1 MHLGVVVHP
10 EQRFIDVV
18 LLELRVVIDQLKPLF
33 RDLLLFNIVLKVVLF
48 LRKVVFFQVVQHV
61 RAIV

>member
-1 MHLGVVVHP
+1 VDLDVVVHA

-18 LLELRVVIDQLKPLF
+18 FFELRVVIDHLNPLL

-48 LRKVVFFQVVQHV
+48 LGKVVFFQVVQDV

>member
-48 LRKVVFFQVVQHV
+48 LRKVVFFQVVQDV